1 MLWSDDVLDKNDRAA
16 KRLWLTGTIAA
27 GMAANPNYKLS
38 GKLLVACVETADLIL
53 DELLKEKTK

>member
-1 MLWSDDVLDKNDRAA
+1 MLWSDEVLDKNSREM

-27 GMAANPNYKLS
+27 GMAANPTYKLS

-53 DELLKEKTK
+53 DELLKEKAK